1 MQCDIQYQGNKQTS
15 SVDLEFVVTG
25 NSPTKVIY
33 NGKTGFLKKETR
45 EVFKDTN
52 LIVLWF
58 KIVKTKEPIPE

>member
-1 MQCDIQYQGNKQTS
+1 MQCEILFQGNKQS
-15 SVDLEFVVTG
+15 STVDLEFVVTG
-25 NSPTKVIY
+25 TSPTKVIH

-45 EVFKDTN
+45 EVFKDVN